1 MVRTCARNRRHTH
14 VSKRL
19 IINFRSITLELIV
32 LNLIF
37 FEVFTLKYPWQT
49 AWPER
54 ISYGLSDAADNLVF
68 QMMTTYLLFFYT
80 DVYGLSPSAAAI
92 LFIVA
97 RLADVVES
105 LIIGIMIDHTHSRF
119 GKSRPFFL
127 WYALPYVAF
136 AVLTFVTPNFGPTGK
151 LIWAYVTY
159 LGLGFFY
166 TAVNLPITS
175 ILPTLSQNER
185 ELTLLGVIRQFFGSA
200 VQIIVAVATL
210 PLVAWLGRGNQQ
222 RGFLW
227 TIILFGIISL
237 ILIWNTFFQVH
248 ERFSQPESA
257 HQPLR
262 EVWGMLKRNRPW
274 FVISI
279 VILLYW
285 LTTAIKNQT
294 TIYYFKYLLHNE
306 NLVPVVNGFTFTAL
320 IGVLLIVKAADHL
333 GKKRTMLAG
342 IVIAAGG
349 QLILALGASARQVG
363 PIYAGTVINS
373 IGNGLI
379 IGLVS
384 IMIADTIRYGMTM
397 GIQAEG
403 ILASTDDFG
412 VNVGLGLGGLVTAG
426 LFHLSG
432 YVANQPQNTATQAM
446 INLNYAW
453 LPLGLYVIMF
463 LVLLMY
469 NEDQLLTAIHAN
481 D

>member
-1 MVRTCARNRRHTH
+1 MQQ
-14 VSKRL
+14 
-19 IINFRSITLELIV
+19 
-32 LNLIF
+32 
-37 FEVFTLKYPWQT
+37 PWQT

-80 DVYGLSPSAAAI
+80 DVYGLSASAAAI

-105 LIIGIMIDHTHSRF
+105 LIIGLMIDRTHSRF

-127 WYALPYVAF
+127 WYALPYVIF
-136 AVLTFVTPNFGPTGK
+136 AVLTFVTPNFGSTGK

-175 ILPTLSQNER
+175 ILPTMSQNEQ
-185 ELTLLGVIRQFFGSA
+185 ELTLLGVIRQFFGSS
-200 VQIIVAVATL
+200 VQIIVAVFTL
-210 PLVAWLGRGNQQ
+210 PLVAFFGRGNQQ
-222 RGFLW
+222 HGFLY

-237 ILIWNTFFQVH
+237 ALILNTFFQVR
-248 ERFSQPESA
+248 ERFSQPEA
-257 HQPLR
+257 DHQPLKD
-262 EVWGMLKRNRPW
+262 VWQMLKKNQPW
-274 FVISI
+274 LIISV

-294 TIYYFKYLLHNE
+294 TIYYFKYLQHSE
-306 NLVPVVNGFTFTAL
+306 SLVPIVNGFTFAAL
-320 IGVLLIVKAADHL
+320 IGVVLIVSTAKRI
-333 GKKRTMLAG
+333 GKKQTMLTG
-342 IVIAAGG
+342 IAIATVG
-349 QLILALGASARQVG
+349 QLILAFGAMNQQL
-363 PIYAGTVINS
+363 PLIFTGTFINS

-432 YVANQPQNTATQAM
+432 YVANHQQNVATQQM
-446 INLNYAW
+446 ITLNYAW
-453 LPLGLYVIMF
+453 LPLILYLIMF
-463 LVLLMY
+463 VVLLFY
-469 NEDQLLTAIHAN
+469 NEKQLMTAVNTHMQAKV
-481 D
+481 

>member
-1 MVRTCARNRRHTH
+1 
-14 VSKRL
+14 
-19 IINFRSITLELIV
+19 
-32 LNLIF
+32 
-37 FEVFTLKYPWQT
+37 LKQPWQT

-80 DVYGLSPSAAAI
+80 DVYGLSTSAAAI
-92 LFIVA
+92 LFVVA

-105 LIIGIMIDHTHSRF
+105 LIIGIMIDRTHSRF

-127 WYALPYVAF
+127 WYAPPYVIF
-136 AVLTFVTPNFGPTGK
+136 ATLTFVTPNFGSTGK

-175 ILPTLSQNER
+175 ILPTLSQNEH
-185 ELTLLGVIRQFFGSA
+185 ELTLLGVIRQFFGSS
-200 VQIIVAVATL
+200 VQLIVAVFTL
-210 PLVAWLGRGNQQ
+210 PLVAFFGHGNQPH
-222 RGFLW
+222 GFLL
-227 TIILFGIISL
+227 TISL
-237 ILIWNTFFQVH
+237 FSLISLGWIWNTFFQVH
-248 ERFSQPESA
+248 ERFSQPEQT
-257 HQPLR
+257 HQPLS
-262 EVWGMLKRNRPW
+262 EVWAMLKKNQPW
-274 FVISI
+274 LVISI

-306 NLVPVVNGFTFTAL
+306 SLVPIVNGFTFASL
-320 IGVLLIVKAADHL
+320 IGVILIVRATRKI
-333 GKKRTMLAG
+333 GKKRTMLTG
-342 IVIAAGG
+342 ILIAAIG
-349 QLILALGASARQVG
+349 QLGLAIGAEIQNLGLIFGATLV
-363 PIYAGTVINS
+363 NS

-384 IMIADTIRYGMTM
+384 IMIADTIRYGMSM

-432 YVANQPQNTATQAM
+432 YAANHTQNLATQHM
-446 INLNYAW
+446 ITLNYAW
-453 LPLGLYVIMF
+453 LPLGLYGLMF
-463 LVLLMY
+463 IILWFY
-469 NEDQLLTAIHAN
+469 NEKRLLIAIN
-481 D
+481 QN

>member
-1 MVRTCARNRRHTH
+1 MQQ
-14 VSKRL
+14 
-19 IINFRSITLELIV
+19 
-32 LNLIF
+32 
-37 FEVFTLKYPWQT
+37 PWQT
-49 AWPER
+49 KWPER

-80 DVYGLSPSAAAI
+80 DVYGLSASAAAI
-92 LFIVA
+92 LFVVA

-127 WYALPYVAF
+127 WYALPYVIF
-136 AVLTFVTPNFGPTGK
+136 AILTFVTPNFGGNGK

-175 ILPTLSQNER
+175 ILPTMSKNEH

-200 VQIIVAVATL
+200 VQIIVAVFTL
-210 PLVAWLGRGNQQ
+210 PLVALFGGSNQQ
-222 RGFLW
+222 QGSLY

-237 ILIWNTFFQVH
+237 GLIWNTFFQVH
-248 ERFSQPESA
+248 ERFSQPEQA
-257 HQPLR
+257 HQPLKD
-262 EVWGMLKRNRPW
+262 VWHMLKQNKPW
-274 FVISI
+274 FIISA

-294 TIYYFKYLLHNE
+294 TIYYFKYIQNSE
-306 NLVPVVNGFTFTAL
+306 SLVPLVNGFTFAAL
-320 IGVLLIVKAADHL
+320 IGVVLIVSAAKRV
-333 GKKRTMLAG
+333 GKKHTMLAG
-342 IVIAAGG
+342 IGIATLG
-349 QLILALGASARQVG
+349 QVILALGTLVNQL
-363 PIYAGTVINS
+363 PLLLAGTFVNS

-432 YVANQPQNTATQAM
+432 YTANHAQNIATQHM
-446 INLNYAW
+446 ITLNYAW
-453 LPLGLYVIMF
+453 IPLILYLVMF
-463 LVLLMY
+463 IVLLFY
-469 NEDQLLTAIHAN
+469 NEKQLLAAIEAS
-481 D
+481 DI

>member
-1 MVRTCARNRRHTH
+1 LNHAKLNQ
-14 VSKRL
+14 
-19 IINFRSITLELIV
+19 IGDDV
-32 LNLIF
+32 L
-37 FEVFTLKYPWQT
+37 KQPWQT

-80 DVYGLSPSAAAI
+80 DVYGLSASAAAI

-127 WYALPYVAF
+127 WYALPYVIF
-136 AVLTFVTPNFGPTGK
+136 AILTFVTPNFGNTGK

-175 ILPTLSQNER
+175 ILPTMSQNEQ
-185 ELTLLGVIRQFFGSA
+185 ELTLLGVIRQFFGSS
-200 VQIIVAVATL
+200 VQIIVAVFTL
-210 PLVAWLGRGNQQ
+210 PLVAFFGHGNQQ
-222 RGFLW
+222 HGFLL

-237 ILIWNTFFQVH
+237 ALIWNTFFRVR
-248 ERFSQPESA
+248 ERFSQPEAA
-257 HQPLR
+257 HQPLKD
-262 EVWGMLKRNRPW
+262 VWQMLKKNQPW
-274 FVISI
+274 FIISV

-294 TIYYFKYLLHNE
+294 TIYYFKYLQHSE
-306 NLVPVVNGFTFTAL
+306 KLVPLVNGFTFAAL
-320 IGVLLIVKAADHL
+320 IGVVLIVSAAKHI
-333 GKKRTMLAG
+333 GKKKTMLTG
-342 IVIAAGG
+342 IGIATGG
-349 QLILALGASARQVG
+349 QLILAIGALTNQLPV
-363 PIYAGTVINS
+363 IFAGTFINS

-412 VNVGLGLGGLVTAG
+412 VNVGLGLGGLITAG

-432 YVANQPQNTATQAM
+432 YVANQSQNVATQHM
-446 INLNYAW
+446 ITLNYAW
-453 LPLGLYVIMF
+453 LPLGLYLVMF
-463 LVLLMY
+463 IVLLFY
-469 NEDQLLTAIHAN
+469 NEEKLLKTVNNSDH
-481 D
+481 

>member
-1 MVRTCARNRRHTH
+1 M
-14 VSKRL
+14 KQ
-19 IINFRSITLELIV
+19 
-32 LNLIF
+32 
-37 FEVFTLKYPWQT
+37 PWQT

-80 DVYGLSPSAAAI
+80 DVYGLSASAAAI

-127 WYALPYVAF
+127 WYALPYVIF
-136 AVLTFVTPNFGPTGK
+136 AVLTFVTPNFDQTGK

-175 ILPTLSQNER
+175 ILPTLSQNEH
-185 ELTLLGVIRQFFGSA
+185 ELTLLGVIRQFFGSS
-200 VQIIVAVATL
+200 VQIIVAVFTL
-210 PLVAWLGRGNQQ
+210 PLVAFFGRGDQQ
-222 RGFLW
+222 RGFLL
-227 TIILFGIISL
+227 TIIVFGIISL
-237 ILIWNTFFQVH
+237 ILIWNTFFHVH
-248 ERFSQPESA
+248 ERFSQPEQA
-257 HQPLR
+257 HQPLS
-262 EVWGMLKRNRPW
+262 EVWGMLKQNQPW
-274 FVISI
+274 FIISI

-294 TIYYFKYLLHNE
+294 TIYYFKYLLHAE
-306 NLVPVVNGFTFTAL
+306 KLVPLVNGFTFAAL
-320 IGVLLIVKAADHL
+320 IGVLLIVRTSRQL
-333 GKKRTMLAG
+333 GKKRTMLTG
-342 IVIAAGG
+342 IAVAALG
-349 QLILALGASARQVG
+349 QLVLAVG
-363 PIYAGTVINS
+363 VMQPNLAIIFAGTFINA

-384 IMIADTIRYGMTM
+384 IMIADTIRYGMSM

-432 YVANQPQNTATQAM
+432 YVANQAQNTATQHM
-446 INLNYAW
+446 ITLNYAW
-453 LPLGLYVIMF
+453 LPLGLYVLMF
-463 LVLLMY
+463 IVLLFY
-469 NEDQLLTAIHAN
+469 RERQLMAAIN
-481 D
+481 S

>member
-1 MVRTCARNRRHTH
+1 MNQ
-14 VSKRL
+14 
-19 IINFRSITLELIV
+19 
-32 LNLIF
+32 
-37 FEVFTLKYPWQT
+37 PWQT

-80 DVYGLSPSAAAI
+80 DVYGLSTSAAAI

-127 WYALPYVAF
+127 WYALPYVLF
-136 AVLTFVTPNFGPTGK
+136 AVLTFVTPDFSANGK

-175 ILPTLSQNER
+175 ILPALSQNEQ
-185 ELTLLGVIRQFFGSA
+185 ELTLLGVIRQFFGSS
-200 VQIIVAVATL
+200 VQIIVAVFTL
-210 PLVAWLGRGNQQ
+210 PLVAFFGKGDQQ
-222 RGFLW
+222 RGFLL
-227 TIILFGIISL
+227 TIVLFGLISL
-237 ILIWNTFFQVH
+237 ALIWNTFFQVR
-248 ERFSQPESA
+248 ERFSRPEQP
-257 HQPLR
+257 HQSFKA
-262 EVWGMLKRNRPW
+262 VWGMLKQNQPW
-274 FVISI
+274 FILST

-294 TIYYFKYLLHNE
+294 TIYYFKYLINQE
-306 NLVPVVNGFTFTAL
+306 NLVPAVNAFTFAAL
-320 IGVLLIVKAADHL
+320 IGVVLIVALAKHH
-333 GKKRTMLAG
+333 GKKNTMLAG
-342 IVIAAGG
+342 IAIAATG
-349 QLILALGASARQVG
+349 QLILACGSVG
-363 PIYAGTVINS
+363 RWLPLIFGGTLINAV
-373 IGNGLI
+373 GNGLI

-384 IMIADTIRYGMTM
+384 IMIADTIRYGTAL

-432 YVANQPQNTATQAM
+432 YVANHPQNVATQHM
-446 INLNYAW
+446 ITLNYAW
-453 LPLGLYVIMF
+453 IPLALYAAMF
-463 LVLLMY
+463 IILLFY
-469 NEDQLLTAIHAN
+469 NERQLQTAIRQPH
-481 D
+481 